1 MLIKSVKSVQASKR
15 KVYMLYDLTPDESV
29 TGGAWY
35 SDQDFE
41 SEFVDVLNQHC
52 LKFLQQKAFKAQATH
67 KDPIA
72 RRTAALASSNEVCRF
87 ITELGI
93 SKVRFGPGNEAGYE
107 AGNEAG
113 YETALEP
120 TYHCPCSLC
129 CMWSG
134 SQFGHRSQTLTLN
147 LNLQFYFT

>member
-1 MLIKSVKSVQASKR
+1 MKVLRSLESKMLIKSVKSVKASKK

-52 LKFLQQKAFKAQATH
+52 LKFLQQKAFKSRASHT
-67 KDPIA
+67 DPIA
-72 RRTAALASSNEVCRF
+72 RRTTALASAEEVCRF

-93 SKVRFGPGNEAGYE
+93 SKVR
-107 AGNEAG
+107 
-113 YETALEP
+113 L
-120 TYHCPCSLC
+120 
-129 CMWSG
+129 G
-134 SQFGHRSQTLTLN
+134 SVR
-147 LNLQFYFT
+147 

>member
-1 MLIKSVKSVQASKR
+1 MLIKSVKSVKASKR

-52 LKFLQQKAFKAQATH
+52 LKFLQQKAFKSQATH

-72 RRTAALASSNEVCRF
+72 RRTAALASSEEVCRF

-93 SKVRFGPGNEAGYE
+93 SKVRHRNETGLCVQPCTRHR
-107 AGNEAG
+107 NETDLHG
-113 YETALEP
+113 
-120 TYHCPCSLC
+120 
-129 CMWSG
+129 
-134 SQFGHRSQTLTLN
+134 
-147 LNLQFYFT
+147 